1 MGGELPADR
10 AGAYSAVMSIPGAPV
25 CPRHEGEIP
34 MRLRTLHTDSGR
46 PGQLVGLFECP
57 DCGDERRLPLE
68 SGEAV

>member
-1 MGGELPADR
+1 MTT
-10 AGAYSAVMSIPGAPV
+10 PGSPV
-25 CPRHEGEIP
+25 CARHEGEVP

-68 SGEAV
+68 SGEAA